1 MSNTNLIGAPEAA
14 RRCGMSRRGFLYAI
28 ERGDVKAT
36 RLSGG
41 RNTYVIEESELDR
54 FAQERLAARHP
65 NAKIA

>member
-1 MSNTNLIGAPEAA
+1 
-14 RRCGMSRRGFLYAI
+14 MSRRGFLYAI